1 LAFARVWLMCEEG
14 FFKGDSMSVLRASSL
29 AHRVVVLSLA
39 SLLSACGGSDSTGPV
54 ADPVGTVSS
63 AIRIQSQGAFLID
76 FDLGTVMTS
85 NTGGAADLYL
95 DANVN
100 FNVGCCVPSGQQP
113 RRVADVGAVSG
124 LGAVTTVPTAGFVT
138 TLSATVGH
146 GYVVSDNAR
155 YWRVFVASVITSAT
169 SGGVIGVNIKWAAL

>member
-1 LAFARVWLMCEEG
+1 
-14 FFKGDSMSVLRASSL
+14 MSVLRASSL
-29 AHRVVVLSLA
+29 ARLAVVLSLA
-39 SLLSACGGSDSTGPV
+39 TLLSACGGSDSTGPV

-63 AIRIQSQGAFLID
+63 AIRVQGQGGFLID

-85 NTGGAADLYL
+85 NTGGVADLYL

-100 FNVGCCVPSGQQP
+100 FNIGCCVPSGQQP

-124 LGAVTTVPTAGFVT
+124 LGAVATIPTAGYVT
-138 TLSATVGH
+138 TLSAIVGH
-146 GYVVSDNAR
+146 GYVVEDNGKH
-155 YWRVFVASVITSAT
+155 WRVFVASVITSAT

>member
-1 LAFARVWLMCEEG
+1 
-14 FFKGDSMSVLRASSL
+14 MSVLRASSL
-29 AHRVVVLSLA
+29 AQRVVVLSLA
-39 SLLSACGGSDSTGPV
+39 SLFSACGGSSSTAPV

-63 AIRIQSQGAFLID
+63 AVRVQGQGGFLVD
-76 FDLGTVMTS
+76 FDLGTVTAT

-100 FNVGCCVPSGQQP
+100 FNVGPTVPAGQQP
-113 RRVADVGAVSG
+113 RRVADAGAVSG
-124 LGAVTTVPTAGFVT
+124 LGAVTSVPSAGFVT

-155 YWRVFVASVITSAT
+155 NWRVFVTSVITSAT

>member
-1 LAFARVWLMCEEG
+1 
-14 FFKGDSMSVLRASSL
+14 
-29 AHRVVVLSLA
+29 
-39 SLLSACGGSDSTGPV
+39 
-54 ADPVGTVSS
+54 
-63 AIRIQSQGAFLID
+63 
-76 FDLGTVMTS
+76 MTT
-85 NTGGAADLYL
+85 NTGGVADLYL

-100 FNVGCCVPSGQQP
+100 FNIGCCVPAGQQP

-155 YWRVFVASVITSAT
+155 YWRVVVASLITSAT
-169 SGGVIGVNIKWAAL
+169 TGGVIGVNIKWAAL